1 PGSTANHSA
10 IHRKLRMAS
19 RRVIGLLSKLHPAAH
34 YDVWRR
40 GSNAGCPSANAG
52 EAAER
57 QRAIGVEDGIGLSEL
72 RLLEGQVVE
81 VHAKRKPDAFTG
93 VPALAQRDLH
103 PVQSGRLEGFPS
115 QRPGRE

>member
-1 PGSTANHSA
+1 
-10 IHRKLRMAS
+10 MAS

-40 GSNAGCPSANAG
+40 GSHAGCPSANAG

-93 VPALAQRDLH
+93 VPLLPNATCIQFSPGDSKVFL
-103 PVQSGRLEGFPS
+103 PS
-115 QRPGRE
+115 VPGAKAAGYANASS